1 MENKG
6 LQAVITAAV
15 TAFAVYF
22 KALAVPLFVLLVMM
36 VIDYISGMSAA
47 WRVGELSSKKG
58 IDGVIK
64 KVGYMALVAVAMGV
78 DYLIFSG
85 FAAVNVNI
93 GFNMLFGVLVAV
105 WLIINEM
112 ISILENLSRLGV
124 PIPLFLTKVV
134 KKLKI
139 TTETNGEK
147 LTQESEE
154 KQDEKGN

>member
-6 LQAVITAAV
+6 IQAVLTAAI

-22 KALAVPLFVLLVMM
+22 NALAVPLFVLVIMM
-36 VIDYISGMSAA
+36 IIDYVSGMAAA
-47 WRVGELSSKKG
+47 WRAGTLSSKKG

-85 FAAVNVNI
+85 FTAVNVSV
-93 GFNMLFGVLVAV
+93 GFEMLFGILVAV

-112 ISILENLSRLGV
+112 ISILENLSRIGV
-124 PIPLFLTKVV
+124 PIPKFLTKAV

-139 TTETNGEK
+139 TAEASGEK
-147 LTQESEE
+147 ITESEE
-154 KQDEKGN
+154 KENDR

>member
-6 LQAVITAAV
+6 IQAVLTAAI

-22 KALAVPLFVLLVMM
+22 NALAVPLFVLVIMM
-36 VIDYISGMSAA
+36 IIDYVSGMAAA
-47 WRVGELSSKKG
+47 WRAGTLSSKKG

-85 FAAVNVNI
+85 FTAVNVSV
-93 GFNMLFGVLVAV
+93 GFEMLFGILVAV

-112 ISILENLSRLGV
+112 ISILENLSRIGV
-124 PIPLFLTKVV
+124 PIPKFLTKVV
-134 KKLKI
+134 KRLKI
-139 TTETNGEK
+139 SAEGKADKIT
-147 LTQESEE
+147 ESEE
-154 KQDEKGN
+154 KENDR

>member
-1 MENKG
+1 MEHKG
-6 LQAVITAAV
+6 LQAVLTAAI

-22 KALAVPLFVLLVMM
+22 NALAVPLIVLLVMM
-36 VIDYISGMSAA
+36 IIDYISGMSAA
-47 WRVGELSSKKG
+47 WREGTLNSKKG
-58 IDGVIK
+58 VDGIIK

-85 FAAVNVNI
+85 FTAVNVSV
-93 GFNMLFGVLVAV
+93 GFEMLFGILVAV

-124 PIPLFLTKVV
+124 PIPKFLTKAV

-139 TTETNGEK
+139 TAEASGEK
-147 LTQESEE
+147 ITESEE
-154 KQDEKGN
+154 KENDR

>member
-1 MENKG
+1 MEHKG
-6 LQAVITAAV
+6 LQAVLTAAV

-22 KALAVPLFVLLVMM
+22 NALAVPLIVLLVMM
-36 VIDYISGMSAA
+36 IIDYISGMSAA
-47 WRVGELSSKKG
+47 WREGTLNSKKG

-78 DYLIFSG
+78 DYLIFTG
-85 FAAVNVNI
+85 FAAVNVSV

-124 PIPLFLTKVV
+124 PIPAFLSKVV

-139 TTETNGEK
+139 TADNAGEIEEEDNKKGEK
-147 LTQESEE
+147 E
-154 KQDEKGN
+154 DGN

>member
-6 LQAVITAAV
+6 IQAVLTAAV

-22 KALAVPLFVLLVMM
+22 NALAVPLIVLLVMM
-36 VIDYISGMSAA
+36 IIDYISGMSAA
-47 WRVGELSSKKG
+47 WREGTLNSKKG
-58 IDGVIK
+58 VDGIIK

-85 FAAVNVNI
+85 FAAVNVSV
-93 GFNMLFGVLVAV
+93 GFEMLFGILVAV

-124 PIPLFLTKVV
+124 PIPKFLTKAV

-139 TTETNGEK
+139 TAEASGEK
-147 LTQESEE
+147 ITESEE
-154 KQDEKGN
+154 KENDR

>member
-1 MENKG
+1 MEHKG
-6 LQAVITAAV
+6 LQAVLTAAI

-22 KALAVPLFVLLVMM
+22 NALAVPLIVLLVMM
-36 VIDYISGMSAA
+36 IIDYISGMSAA
-47 WRVGELSSKKG
+47 WREGTLNSKKG

-78 DYLIFSG
+78 DYLIFTG
-85 FAAVNVNI
+85 FAAVNVSV

-124 PIPLFLTKVV
+124 PIPAFLSKVV

-139 TTETNGEK
+139 TAEASGEK
-147 LTQESEE
+147 ITESEE
-154 KQDEKGN
+154 KENDR